1 MVATLAQMA
10 SAAYYL
16 ESQRSFRHPNEYYT
30 AGEEPDGVWWNP
42 CGLFGLADGG
52 RVDCRD
58 FHRLYHGFAPDG
70 GERLTRNAGSEKRSP
85 GLDMT
90 FSADKS
96 VSALWAIADPD
107 LRSEIE
113 GAHNDAAR
121 AALAGTVL
129 RYCAWTR
136 LQERDGTRVVAA
148 DIMGAM
154 FQHGTSRE
162 NDPQLHTHC
171 TIFNA
176 ARTHRDGKYRALH
189 QHPVYAWMKA
199 AGAVYRNALA
209 WNLRD
214 RLGIRMEQYGKD
226 GEFTRIAGFAS
237 SEGAAG
243 QETAALIGH
252 WSKRRGQIVEAA
264 REIGFDV
271 QGNAPRAAAANK
283 ITRAGK
289 SPDNDAEIRH
299 ARWRGEAEGFVE
311 REALIVSLL
320 GMVEEI
326 TQEQIRALTAVL
338 EDLPYRLTR
347 EEAVFR
353 LPDIVERVG
362 NATAGLLN
370 HDAVATSIE
379 RVLLSPEVVRLTR
392 PPRSAEGRADMAHTR
407 LYSTRHTLQME
418 QEVRDMAAGMTADK
432 GHSLSALTVGEKVAG
447 LLKAGYPLSGEQIAA
462 IRSVTSS
469 AGRVAIIEGAAGSGK
484 TTTLRPIADL
494 YREHGNA
501 IIATAVAWRTAV
513 ALGNDVDV
521 RPFCVDKLL
530 RLAARDGI
538 EINKDTTII
547 VDEAGMLSTRQAHHI
562 LQLSERHGA
571 KIVFAGDTQQQ
582 QPVEAGPG
590 LRLIRDAVGSVRVDR
605 IRRQRADLEDILT
618 HIQRETPETA
628 RLLASSMAEERR
640 TRILTYYENMK
651 GRLEFTP
658 WQVAASEALRDGD
671 AASAVAALHLRGR
684 FHIGYDE
691 EKTLTC
697 LVDAWDRYQRTNPG
711 KSSVVLAR
719 TRAEAR
725 ALSHLMRERR
735 FADLPDGENA
745 DTDQAHADRAHADRV
760 TVMVSRGTEDERTT
774 SPLEIAHGDRL
785 RIGATHW
792 EKQLFNGTVVT
803 VEDFEVERGEAGT
816 EPSVFISART
826 EGGREVRFRHDEIR
840 DWYGNIRLDHGY
852 AMTITSAQG
861 LTVDRTFLL
870 ADARPS
876 RETIYPAAT
885 RHRERLD
892 IYVNRA
898 PLVLDIADRR
908 TDNDREVVVTDT
920 EIRAYLAERWS
931 RSQPKE
937 AALDYMADGVWE
949 DRREGIREDGNR
961 SQGETGE
968 IRTAANDNA
977 LTRIAR
983 DVRRTAFGWR
993 YAQAVTAFADGR
1005 QQVLAAYDE
1014 LRERTRIEG
1023 DTVALSG
1030 TFRDTLTRHAV
1041 LLKQAETFRARPDV
1055 FASLLAER
1063 GGIAHKDLDAF
1074 EMLHARARR
1083 HRRAATMRHVHR
1095 IRKDGEQDVQQ
1106 PKPEL
1111 RQEELALEGG
1121 RSEAPRPVDTVPQDR
1136 AGMQSP
1142 DLDAPEARIIDTV
1155 PPVEAED
1162 YPWTLV
1168 AAAQE
1173 DVPPPH
1179 QYPATDPAD
1188 SAITTPNT
1196 AAPLTDVESSKPN
1209 WYSPFEALQRNW
1221 TELIERVRQTGEPLF
1236 YAKGYAD
1243 MIQRIQAVAE
1253 NGQIPAETRAP
1264 AIEALENYQR
1274 DLLARQHVE
1283 DYIAADERHMN
1294 AHTSLQRVANR
1305 LGVPIVQ
1312 LSDHLGWRQEA
1323 DHLVAAAET
1332 ILGDGDTY
1340 GAHLDNMETGH
1351 ALVEQELS
1359 QLRSVIQEDGE
1370 YTSKGKKPE
1379 PRSEPPDTRETVE
1392 QPELGE
1398 PTWMPAYEALRRD
1411 WNNLVEDVRQARVPL
1426 FYAKGYMDIISRVR
1440 MIAETPDIPAKSRA
1454 PLIQV
1459 LENHQHYLST
1469 RKQILQYPGEAQR
1482 HMDARAS
1489 LQDVVAAQ
1497 EIELTAV
1504 SAYPDWRQEAERL
1517 TAAGEAILSGKE
1529 TYGAHLDRLV
1539 TARTHMTGALSA
1551 LREVIGHDDKELA
1564 EQEAREL
1571 QRQQNRHWVGP
1582 RFASDDG
1589 HALDAARAMSPSAS
1603 SVQAALSGLG
1613 RAIGYLVGGQGY
1625 HDRMRTATFA
1635 REVLE
1640 RAEELKRDWNRQV
1653 DHAAE
1658 EGVHVIYT
1666 EGYERLHKKLDRISN
1681 NMLLDHGVESE
1692 ISAVLAQL
1700 SKLVSNCNYFDDCR
1714 EHMADQM
1721 DRREV
1726 LVAEA
1731 AKRGVA
1737 VPDLGRY
1744 DTWRDVTDFAVGRCE
1759 ELMDDPGNYGIH
1771 LAYIAHAQESLGS
1784 TLARV
1789 REVLED
1795 DDRHLA
1801 ASLAGQREGEDI
1813 RMREERVARLLDDPE
1828 KLRELRQQR
1837 AERKTGK
1844 AAAEQGP
1851 LLEHANLVRPD
1862 RRRDHDN
1869 R

>member
-42 CGLFGLADGG
+42 SGLFELADGD
-52 RVDCRD
+52 RVDGGE
-58 FHRLYHGFAPDG
+58 FHRLYHGFAPGG

-96 VSALWAIADPD
+96 VSALWAIVDPE

-113 GAHNDAAR
+113 RAHNDAAR

-129 RYCAWTR
+129 RHCAWTR

-214 RLGIRMEQYGKD
+214 RLGIHMEQYGKD
-226 GEFTRIAGFAS
+226 NEFTRIAGFAPS
-237 SEGAAG
+237 DGTAG
-243 QETAALIGH
+243 QEPAALLAH
-252 WSKRRGQIVEAA
+252 WSKRRGQIVDAA
-264 REIGFDV
+264 REMGFTV
-271 QGNAPRAAAANK
+271 EGNAPRAAAANK

-289 SPDNDAEIRH
+289 SPDNDPEIRH
-299 ARWRGEAEGFVE
+299 ARWRGEAEGYVE
-311 REALIVSLL
+311 REALIASLL
-320 GMVEEI
+320 GKAEEI
-326 TQEQIRALTAVL
+326 TQEQIRALTEVL

-370 HDAVATSIE
+370 HEAVATSIE

-407 LYSTRHTLQME
+407 LYSTRHNLRME
-418 QEVRDMAAGMTADK
+418 QDVREMAAGMAADT
-432 GHSLSALTVGEKVAG
+432 GHSLPALAIEAKVAG
-447 LLKAGYPLSGEQIAA
+447 LLKAGYPLSEEQIAA
-462 IRSVTSS
+462 IRSVTASG
-469 AGRVAIIEGAAGSGK
+469 GRVAIIEGAAGSGK

-494 YREHGNA
+494 YREHGSD

-513 ALGNDVDV
+513 ALGNDVDA

-530 RLAARDGI
+530 RLAARGGI

-562 LQLSERHGA
+562 LQLSARHGA

-590 LRLIRDAVGSVRVDR
+590 LRLVRDAVGSVRVDR
-605 IRRQRADLEDILT
+605 IRRQKADLEDILT
-618 HIQRETPETA
+618 HVQGETPETA

-640 TRILTYYENMK
+640 TRILTYYETMK
-651 GRLEFTP
+651 GKLVFTP

-671 AASAVAALHLRGR
+671 ASSAIAALHLRGR

-691 EKTLTC
+691 EKTLTG
-697 LVDAWDRYQRTNPG
+697 LVDDWDRYQREHPG

-725 ALSHLMRERR
+725 ALSHLMRGRR
-735 FADLPDGENA
+735 FAALPDAERTDTDRA
-745 DTDQAHADRAHADRV
+745 DTDRV
-760 TVMVSRGTEDERTT
+760 TVMVSRSTEDERAS
-774 SPLEIAHGDRL
+774 SPLEIARGDRL

-803 VEDFEVERGEAGT
+803 VEDFKVERSEAGT
-816 EPSVFISART
+816 APSVLISART
-826 EGGREVRFRHDEIR
+826 EDGRAVSFHHDEIR

-870 ADARPS
+870 ADARPA

-885 RHRERLD
+885 RHREGLD

-898 PLVLDIADRR
+898 PLALDIADRR
-908 TDNDREVVVTDT
+908 TDNDREVAVTDT

-949 DRREGIREDGNR
+949 DRREGVREDR
-961 SQGETGE
+961 SRSSGEAQGEAGD
-968 IRTAANDNA
+968 IRAAANDNA
-977 LTRIAR
+977 LARIAR

-993 YAQAVTAFADGR
+993 HAQTVAAFADGR
-1005 QQVLAAYDE
+1005 EQVLAAYDD
-1014 LRERTRIEG
+1014 LREQSRIEG
-1023 DTVALSG
+1023 DAVALSG
-1030 TFRDTLTRHAV
+1030 VFRETLTRHAV
-1041 LLKQAETFRARPDV
+1041 LLKQAETFRARPDA

-1063 GGIAHKDLDAF
+1063 DGIARKDLDAF
-1074 EMLHARARR
+1074 EDLHARARR
-1083 HRRAATMRHVHR
+1083 HRRAAMMRHVHR
-1095 IRKDGEQDVQQ
+1095 MKKEAEQEAQH

-1111 RQEELALEGG
+1111 RQGELALEGG
-1121 RSEAPRPVDTVPQDR
+1121 RAEAPRRADTVTRDTAGIQSSDR
-1136 AGMQSP
+1136 VA
-1142 DLDAPEARIIDTV
+1142 AEARIIDTV

-1162 YPWTLV
+1162 YPWALA

-1173 DVPPPH
+1173 DVPPPDRNPPRPDW
-1179 QYPATDPAD
+1179 Y
-1188 SAITTPNT
+1188 
-1196 AAPLTDVESSKPN
+1196 AP
-1209 WYSPFEALQRNW
+1209 YEALQRDWN
-1221 TELIERVRQTGEPLF
+1221 ERIERVRQTGESLF
-1236 YAKGYAD
+1236 YAEGYAA
-1243 MIQRIQAVAE
+1243 MITRIQALAE
-1253 NGQIPAETRAP
+1253 NPDIPAETRASM
-1264 AIEALENYQR
+1264 IEALENHQR
-1274 DLLARQHVE
+1274 NLSARKHLE
-1283 DYIAADERHMN
+1283 DHLDAAERHMDTH
-1294 AHTSLQRVANR
+1294 ASVQRVAGN
-1305 LGVPIVQ
+1305 LGVRIVEV
-1312 LSDHLGWRQEA
+1312 SDHLGWRQEA
-1323 DHLVAAAET
+1323 DLLMETAET
-1332 ILGDGDTY
+1332 ILADGERY
-1340 GAHLDNMETGH
+1340 GVHLDNMETGRGR
-1351 ALVEQELS
+1351 VERELS
-1359 QLRSVIQEDGE
+1359 RLRQVIRVDGE
-1370 YTSKGKKPE
+1370 YASASKKPE
-1379 PRSEPPDTRETVE
+1379 PHSEPADTRDTVE
-1392 QPELGE
+1392 QPEPAE
-1398 PTWMPAYEALRRD
+1398 PAWMPAYEALRQD
-1411 WNNLVEDVRQARVPL
+1411 WNALIEDTRKTGTPS
-1426 FYAKGYMDIISRVR
+1426 FYAKGYMDIIPRIR
-1440 MIAETPDIPAKSRA
+1440 ELTENPDIPAKSQA

-1459 LENHQHYLST
+1459 LENHQRYLST
-1469 RKQILQYPGEAQR
+1469 RKHILDYPGEVERQ
-1482 HMDARAS
+1482 MDVRAS
-1489 LQDVVAAQ
+1489 LQDVVADQ
-1497 EIELTAV
+1497 VIELTGV
-1504 SAYPDWRQEAERL
+1504 SAYPEWRQEAERL

-1539 TARTHMTGALSA
+1539 EARTHMTRALSA
-1551 LREVIGHDDKELA
+1551 LREVIRDNDKELA
-1564 EQEAREL
+1564 ERQAREL
-1571 QRQQNRHWVGP
+1571 RRLQNRHWVGP
-1582 RFASDDG
+1582 RFASVDG
-1589 HALDAARAMSPSAS
+1589 APDPGQAGTTGAEPVRAAFSRF
-1603 SVQAALSGLG
+1603 G
-1613 RAIGYLVGGQGY
+1613 RAVGHLVGGQGY
-1625 HDRMRTATFA
+1625 HDQLRTATFA
-1635 REVLE
+1635 REALE
-1640 RAEELKRDWNRQV
+1640 RSKQLKRDWNRQV
-1653 DHAAE
+1653 ERAAE

-1666 EGYERLHKKLDRISN
+1666 DGYDHLHKELDSVSK
-1681 NMLLDHGVESE
+1681 NMLLDRGVESE
-1692 ISAVLAQL
+1692 ISTVLAQIG
-1700 SKLVSNCNYFDDCR
+1700 KVVSNRNYFDSCR
-1714 EHMADQM
+1714 EYMAGQM
-1721 DRREV
+1721 DRREA
-1726 LVAEA
+1726 LEAKAAE
-1731 AKRGVA
+1731 RGVA
-1737 VPDLGRY
+1737 VPALGHY
-1744 DTWRDVTDFAVGRCE
+1744 DTWRDLTDFAVGRCE
-1759 ELMDDPGNYGIH
+1759 GLMDDPGNYGTH
-1771 LAYIAHAQESLGS
+1771 LDYIAHAQETLGS
-1784 TLARV
+1784 ALSRV
-1789 REVLED
+1789 RDVLED

-1801 ASLAGQREGEDI
+1801 ATLAGQREGESL
-1813 RMREERVARLLDDPE
+1813 RMREERVASLLDDPE

-1837 AERKTGK
+1837 AERK
-1844 AAAEQGP
+1844 AERQQQSKGR
-1851 LLEHANLVRPD
+1851 HWSMRM
-1862 RRRDHDN
+1862 
-1869 R
+1869 